1 MSSVPIVTVVVPTR
15 DRVELLEDT
24 VRSILSQRDID
35 LAVVVVDDGSQ
46 EAAATAIRQLSS
58 SRLTVL
64 RNPTSRGVASARNQ
78 GAAHATSR
86 WVAFCDDDDL
96 WTADK
101 VAGQVAAAEQAGSTW
116 AYTGGVKF
124 AVGPVVWQVMP
135 PPPPEDVRRRLAD
148 RNLVPAGASNVL
160 VERSVFQAVGG
171 FDQELAHL
179 ADWDLWLRL
188 LDAGP
193 PAAASGLGVAY
204 RLHPGAMSLNPAG
217 ILEELEVID
226 QRWRHLREGRAL
238 DPAPTH
244 LWIAMSWLRAGRR
257 RPAARS
263 YLRAVRSRP
272 RQALRGMLR
281 TLHPAPP
288 RPAHVTAGEEQS
300 TSRFKRVEHVD
311 LPPAMNSLLEEF
323 AAGPS
328 PVVPR

>member
-1 MSSVPIVTVVVPTR
+1 MSSVPTVTVVVPTR

-24 VRSILSQRDID
+24 VRTVLSQRDID

-46 EAAATAIRQLSS
+46 EVAAAAIRRLSS

-78 GAAHATSR
+78 GADHATSR

-96 WTADK
+96 WTPNK
-101 VAGQVAAAEQAGSTW
+101 LAGQVAAAAGAGATW
-116 AYTGGVKF
+116 AYTGAVKF

-135 PPPPEDVRRRLAD
+135 PPPPEVVRAQLAD
-148 RNLVPAGASNVL
+148 RNLIPAGASNVL
-160 VERSVFQAVGG
+160 VERAAFQAVGG
-171 FDQELAHL
+171 FDEELAHL

-188 LDAGP
+188 LEAGP
-193 PAAASGLGVAY
+193 PAATSDLGVAY

-226 QRWRHLREGRAL
+226 QRWRHLRDGRPL

-257 RPAARS
+257 LPAARS
-263 YLRAVRSRP
+263 YLRAVPSRP
-272 RQALRGMLR
+272 RPALRGVLR

-288 RPAHVTAGEEQS
+288 RPAHVTAVAEQS
-300 TSRFKRVEHVD
+300 NPRFKRVEHVD
-311 LPPAMNSLLEEF
+311 LPPTMNSLLDEF

-328 PVVPR
+328 PVVPQ

>member
-1 MSSVPIVTVVVPTR
+1 MSSTPQVTVVVPTR

-24 VRSILSQRDID
+24 VRSILSQRAID

-46 EAAATAIRQLSS
+46 EVAATAIRRLSS

-78 GAAHATSR
+78 GADHATSR

-96 WTADK
+96 WTPDK
-101 VAGQVAAAEQAGSTW
+101 VLGQVDAAERAGSRW
-116 AYTGGVKF
+116 AYTGAVKF

-135 PPPPEDVRRRLAD
+135 PPKPEVLRTQLAD
-148 RNLVPAGASNVL
+148 RNLIPAGASNVL
-160 VERSVFQAVGG
+160 VERTTFQAVGG
-171 FDQELAHL
+171 FDEELAHL

-188 LDAGP
+188 LELGQ
-193 PAAASGLGVAY
+193 PASAHGLGVAY
-204 RLHPGAMSLNPAG
+204 RLHPGAMSLNPSG
-217 ILEELEVID
+217 ILEELEILD

-257 RPAARS
+257 LPALTA

-272 RQALRGMLR
+272 RQALRGVLR

-288 RPAHVTAGEEQS
+288 SPAHVTSPEHRR
-300 TSRFKRVEHVD
+300 SRFKRVEHVA
-311 LPPAMNSLLEEF
+311 LPPAMSWLLDEF
-323 AAGPS
+323 APGPPS
-328 PVVPR
+328 VVSK